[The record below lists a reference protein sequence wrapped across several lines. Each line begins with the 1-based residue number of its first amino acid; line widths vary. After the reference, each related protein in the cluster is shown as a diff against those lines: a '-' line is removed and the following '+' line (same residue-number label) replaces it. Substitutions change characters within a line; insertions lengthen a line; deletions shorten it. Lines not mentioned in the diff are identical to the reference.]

1 MKLSALLAGLEYTL
15 TGPDVDL
22 SDFQY
27 DSRRIQP
34 GEGFICLVGTATDG
48 HRYIRQ
54 AEQAGAAALIVEHPV
69 ESHLP
74 QAVVAD
80 TRKAISLV
88 TQVVLLF

>member
-34 GEGFICLVGTATDG
+34 GEGFICLVGPC
-48 HRYIRQ
+48 R
-54 AEQAGAAALIVEHPV
+54 
-69 ESHLP
+69 
-74 QAVVAD
+74 
-80 TRKAISLV
+80 
-88 TQVVLLF
+88 